1 MSRADVAH
9 IMLDMV
15 ERGAYIKEIVWLRGG
30 RA

>member
-9 IMLDMV
+9 MMLDTI
-15 ERGAYIKEIVWLRGG
+15 ERRAHVKEIVWLRGG